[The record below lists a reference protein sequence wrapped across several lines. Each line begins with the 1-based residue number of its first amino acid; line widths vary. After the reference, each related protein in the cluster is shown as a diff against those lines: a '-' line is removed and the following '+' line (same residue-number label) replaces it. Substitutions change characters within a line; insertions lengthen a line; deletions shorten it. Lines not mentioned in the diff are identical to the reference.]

1 MKPVI
6 HDCEQRSPEW
16 FALRAGRLTGSA
28 ADAITA
34 KPLKSGG
41 EPAARRDLRVQLAIE
56 IMTGMPVQ
64 NDIFV
69 SAAMQRGIDLEG
81 KARDAYEAA
90 TGNIV
95 RQTGFVTHP
104 VIGGIGCSLDGDIRN
119 FEGILEIKCPKSA
132 TMVGYWT
139 EGGLPTEYVP
149 QVMHNML
156 VTGAA
161 WCDFVAFDDRMP
173 KGLEFFLVRVT
184 REQLA
189 LDAYE
194 AKVRDF
200 IREVD
205 GQVGHLRHLAAKAS
219 GK

>member
-1 MKPVI
+1 VKPII
-6 HDCEQRSPEW
+6 HECEQRSPEW

-56 IMTGMPVQ
+56 TLTGKPVQ
-64 NDIFV
+64 NDVYV

-104 VIGGIGCSLDGDIRN
+104 VLQGIGCSLDGDIRN
-119 FEGILEIKCPKSA
+119 FEGILEIKCPKSS

-161 WCDFVAFDDRMP
+161 WCDFAAYDDRMP
-173 KGLEFFLVRVT
+173 EGLEFFMVRVT
-184 REQLA
+184 REQLQ
-189 LDAYE
+189 LDEYE
-194 AKVRDF
+194 AKVLAF
-200 IREVD
+200 IREV
-205 GQVGHLRHLAAKAS
+205 GAQVGLLRHLASSKRET
-219 GK
+219 

>member
-1 MKPVI
+1 VKPII
-6 HDCEQRSPEW
+6 HECEQRSPEW

-41 EPAARRDLRVQLAIE
+41 EPAVRRDLRVQLAIE
-56 IMTGMPVQ
+56 TLTGKPVQ
-64 NDIFV
+64 NDVFV

-104 VIGGIGCSLDGDIRN
+104 VLQGIGCSLDGDIRN
-119 FEGILEIKCPKSA
+119 FEGILEVKCPKSA

-139 EGGLPTEYVP
+139 EGILPTEYVP

-173 KGLEFFLVRVT
+173 EGLEFFMVRVT
-184 REQLA
+184 REQLQ
-189 LDAYE
+189 LDEYE
-194 AKVRDF
+194 GKVLAF
-200 IREVD
+200 IREV
-205 GQVGHLRHLAAKAS
+205 GAQVGLLRHLASKAAS
-219 GK
+219 A

>member
-1 MKPVI
+1 MKPII
-6 HDCEQRSPEW
+6 HECEQRSPEW

-41 EPAARRDLRVQLAIE
+41 EPAVRRDLRVQLAIE
-56 IMTGMPVQ
+56 TLTGKPVQ
-64 NDIFV
+64 NDVFV

-81 KARDAYEAA
+81 KARDAYEAR

-104 VIGGIGCSLDGDIRN
+104 VLQGIGCSLDGDIRN

-156 VTGAA
+156 TTGAT

-173 KGLEFFLVRVT
+173 EGLEFFMVRVT
-184 REQLA
+184 REQLQ
-189 LDAYE
+189 LDEYE
-194 AKVRDF
+194 AKVLAF
-200 IREVD
+200 IREV
-205 GQVGHLRHLAAKAS
+205 GAQVGLLRHLAAKAA
-219 GK
+219 G

>member
-1 MKPVI
+1 
-6 HDCEQRSPEW
+6 
-16 FALRAGRLTGSA
+16 LTGSA

-41 EPAARRDLRVQLAIE
+41 EPAVRRDLRVQLAIE
-56 IMTGMPVQ
+56 TLTGKPVQ
-64 NDIFV
+64 NDVYV

-104 VIGGIGCSLDGDIRN
+104 VLQGIGCSLDGDIRN

-161 WCDFVAFDDRMP
+161 WCDFAAYDDRMP
-173 KGLEFFLVRVT
+173 EGLEFFMVRVT
-184 REQLA
+184 REQLQ
-189 LDAYE
+189 LDEYE
-194 AKVRDF
+194 AKVLAF
-200 IREVD
+200 IREV
-205 GQVGHLRHLAAKAS
+205 GAQVGLLRHLASSKRET
-219 GK
+219 

>member
-1 MKPVI
+1 VKPII
-6 HDCEQRSPEW
+6 HECEQRSPEW

-41 EPAARRDLRVQLAIE
+41 EPAVRRDLRVQLAIE
-56 IMTGMPVQ
+56 TLTGKPVQ
-64 NDIFV
+64 NDVYV

-104 VIGGIGCSLDGDIRN
+104 VLQGIGCSLDGDIRN
-119 FEGILEIKCPKSA
+119 FEGILEIKCPKSS

-161 WCDFVAFDDRMP
+161 WCDFAAYDDRMP
-173 KGLEFFLVRVT
+173 EGLEFFMVRVT
-184 REQLA
+184 REQLQ
-189 LDAYE
+189 LDEYE
-194 AKVRDF
+194 VKVLAF
-200 IREVD
+200 IREV
-205 GQVGHLRHLAAKAS
+205 GAQVGLLRHLAAKAA
-219 GK
+219 G